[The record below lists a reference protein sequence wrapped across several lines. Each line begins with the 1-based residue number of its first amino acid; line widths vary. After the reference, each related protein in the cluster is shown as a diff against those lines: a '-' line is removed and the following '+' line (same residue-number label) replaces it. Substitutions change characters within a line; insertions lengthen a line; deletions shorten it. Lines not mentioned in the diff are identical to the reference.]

1 MNFNFLRQCEIEEEW
16 MRKAYA
22 KMIGILEDAER
33 VYWDNPQECGALL
46 REAAEEICRIYDS
59 YYKIGFRPDA
69 TLEEFLCYT
78 KDEGHNAMVSR
89 FLSVVRKEQR
99 DRLIRLRVLGDD
111 CIWGSEA
118 NERDSVFHDRMA
130 QDAKRMMEA
139 MVETLKTMCCKIN
152 GQEGLENLRFD
163 ETKLPERKKEEPEE
177 EEGKASFFARLFK
190 KREKNR

>member
-16 MRKAYA
+16 MRDAYTKIA
-22 KMIGILEDAER
+22 GLLEDAEQ
-33 VYWDNPQECGALL
+33 VYWDDPQKCGVLL
-46 REAAEEICRIYDS
+46 REAAEQICRIYDG
-59 YYKIGFRPDA
+59 YYKIGFRPDT

-78 KDEGHNAMVSR
+78 EDDRHNAMVSR

-111 CIWGSEA
+111 CIWGAET
-118 NERDSVFHDRMA
+118 NERDSVFHDRMS

-163 ETKLPERKKEEPEE
+163 ESALPVSRKEEPKEE
-177 EEGKASFFARLFK
+177 QKKDSFFVRLFK
-190 KREKNR
+190 KREKNQ